1 MLDKHHIPPLRVLH
15 SAARGSIINE
25 HSPGRKQRRLE
36 SGDAAELKGQSSILG
51 TMATGYL
58 QPLRSAR
65 YLRVFRSVRIL
76 RRPALNKRVIQFHS
90 PLVTSMMYCSD
101 PVCLAALFGAT
112 TMFLIFS
119 NNFLPARLISGVMKS
134 RKMNVRLENWVIGFG
149 QQNLVL
155 AFNVLRMLL
164 SILLTAHLLAS
175 LPQAD

>member
-1 MLDKHHIPPLRVLH
+1 
-15 SAARGSIINE
+15 
-25 HSPGRKQRRLE
+25 
-36 SGDAAELKGQSSILG
+36 
-51 TMATGYL
+51 MATGYL

-76 RRPALNKRVIQFHS
+76 RRPALHKRVIQFHS

-175 LPQAD
+175 LPQAGLVGMKAWPTIFHVLQSCHFFQ